1 MTVFNFTVRFSV
13 TLTVVSLLIFA
24 GQKGVQ
30 AEAARMGRTFDVV
43 KSGSR
48 IADIDRTFFLNYESG
63 VSPWYGRVWR
73 DEFAKKNQYPNSEMT
88 VWQHFRQTL
97 AENDL
102 MPQRL
107 DCTLYANEILKAGMS
122 KNDYRRL
129 WAEHRKIW
137 GPSGLSGWSV
147 GHLLTE
153 KFGWRAYAVI
163 HPEAPDYSYYMSY
176 FQKKHEY
183 PVWRQPN
190 IRIEKYFISGQ
201 DVKAIEGLLTKHPF
215 GWGFSEGGIHTWIVT
230 GTDLKECHFDSGPMK
245 RYDANNPHR
254 LLETTPFTQFHDY
267 NVHLI
272 VFPPDA

>member
-1 MTVFNFTVRFSV
+1 MRFCKFSV
-13 TLTVVSLLIFA
+13 RVFTILGVLLMFVFFA
-24 GQKGVQ
+24 SKGVL
-30 AEAARMGRTFDVV
+30 AETAQVRKIFDSA
-43 KSGSR
+43 KSNSR
-48 IADIDRTFFLNYESG
+48 IATIERTFFTNYEGG

-73 DEFAKKNQYPNSEMT
+73 DEFAKKHQFQNTEMT
-88 VWQHFRQTL
+88 VWQHFQQTL
-97 AENDL
+97 AAHD
-102 MPQRL
+102 MTPQRL

-153 KFGWRAYAVI
+153 KFGWRAVAVI
-163 HPEAPDYSYYMSY
+163 HTDALDYGYYMSF

-190 IRIEKYFISGQ
+190 IEIEKYFISGR
-201 DVKAIEGLLTKHPF
+201 DDDEIETLLSQQAF
-215 GWGFSEGGIHTWIVT
+215 GWGFSEGGIHTWIT
-230 GTDLKECHFDSGPMK
+230 SGTDLKECHFDSGPMK
-245 RYDANNPHR
+245 QYDTSNPYK
-254 LLETTPFTQFHDY
+254 LLETTRFIEYRDY